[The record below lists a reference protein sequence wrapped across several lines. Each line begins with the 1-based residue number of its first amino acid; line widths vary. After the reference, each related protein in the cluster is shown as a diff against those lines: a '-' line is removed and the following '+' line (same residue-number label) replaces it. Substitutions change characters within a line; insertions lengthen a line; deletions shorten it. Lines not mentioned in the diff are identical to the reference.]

1 MISVY
6 DTEEDAVKFEK
17 MCSEVGLKPDQYI
30 IRRRYLPE
38 SSDFGITL
46 SDGRTLPSAFWDN
59 PTGLNFNGKG
69 VLSVPIFQAKG
80 HTEASKTE
88 VETKEG
94 MIIFN
99 TTLKKFQGYD
109 GSAWVN
115 LH

>member
-1 MISVY
+1 MMISAVHAWDGTGY
-6 DTEEDAVKFEK
+6 KIGGGFGFFANTEVI
-17 MCSEVGLKPDQYI
+17 PDPDLEIY
-30 IRRRYLPE
+30 PT
-38 SSDFGITL
+38 DFGITL

-88 VETKEG
+88 VTPTAG

-99 TTLKKFQGYD
+99 TTTKKFQGHD
-109 GSAWVN
+109 GDRWVN